1 MLTSYVGSFPLS
13 YSEDN
18 VVRIV
23 HDVIKIP
30 IDCPNYPQLRDFI
43 HQFLEPFINAGILS
57 LSNKRY
63 LLREELSLRIDYE
76 SALQEAKITLDILR
90 KDEDLRQ
97 RIQKIKAY
105 VTGPFTLASQIYL
118 KLEGSM
124 RSTALSELD
133 MIEKLADYVYI
144 LAYNMVD
151 LGYEYVVVDEPMLSV
166 IVGTKRIMFDYTT
179 DDIIDV
185 LNRIA
190 KRINIDMGIHVCG
203 KISGL
208 LSETLA
214 QTEFK
219 ILDHEFAATPS
230 NFRTITRRVLEDNDK
245 FISIGVISSS
255 DPHIEGIEGVRR
267 LILKGVEQ
275 YGIEHIAFVK
285 PDCGFRGLK
294 GKLDEEEAYKVS
306 LEKLRILRRARDIV
320 AKELRIEI

>member
-1 MLTSYVGSFPLS
+1 
-13 YSEDN
+13 
-18 VVRIV
+18 
-23 HDVIKIP
+23 
-30 IDCPNYPQLRDFI
+30 
-43 HQFLEPFINAGILS
+43 
-57 LSNKRY
+57 
-63 LLREELSLRIDYE
+63 
-76 SALQEAKITLDILR
+76 
-90 KDEDLRQ
+90 
-97 RIQKIKAY
+97 
-105 VTGPFTLASQIYL
+105 
-118 KLEGSM
+118 
-124 RSTALSELD
+124 

-166 IVGTKRIMFDYTT
+166 IVGTKRIMFDYTA

>member
-18 VVRIV
+18 VVRVV

-43 HQFLEPFINAGILS
+43 YQFLEPFVNSGILS

-63 LLREELSLRIDYE
+63 FLKEELSLRIDYE
-76 SALQEAKITLDILR
+76 SALQEAKITLDVLR
-90 KDEDLRQ
+90 RSEDSR
-97 RIQKIKAY
+97 RKIRKIKAC

-118 KLEGSM
+118 KSERSI

-133 MIEKLADYVYI
+133 IVEKLADYVYI
-144 LAYNMVD
+144 LAYNMVS

-166 IVGTKRIMFDYTT
+166 IVGTKRIMFNYTV

-203 KISGL
+203 RISSL
-208 LSETLA
+208 LFETLA

-219 ILDHEFAATPS
+219 ILDHEFAATLS
-230 NFRTITRRVLEDNDK
+230 NFKTITRQVLEDNDK

-255 DPHIEGIEGVRR
+255 DPNVEDVEEVRR

-275 YGIEHIAFVK
+275 YGIERIAFVK

-294 GKLDEEEAYKVS
+294 GKLDEEKAYVVA

-320 AKELRIEI
+320 AKELRIEV